1 MCQNDGMNS
10 PQDKPP
16 VLQQGASGNE
26 DLSLSRAF
34 VVKVALDV
42 PLDQLFDYLCDQT
55 HVQIG
60 QRVSVPF
67 ANRMLTGV
75 VIARSAQS
83 DFPPEKLKFVSAL
96 HEDAGGYEGG
106 KLLDSDTLSLI
117 HFCADYY
124 HFPFGQALL
133 SILPNRLRQGRPL
146 NTITQS
152 RYRLTKLGLALS
164 EQEIPKRQIVQRKLW
179 QAFQTHGALH
189 QQRLAEI
196 SASWQKAVVA
206 MQANGWVESERVLTS
221 PQPQVI
227 FAEAA
232 PLLNQEQAHAV
243 HAVCASSGM
252 FRPFLLH
259 GITGSGKTEVYMRIL
274 EQLLADG
281 GQALVLVPEINLTPQ
296 LEARFKK
303 RFSDWLLVTLHSNL
317 NDSERLRNWLLAQ
330 TGQARIIIGT
340 RLSVFTPLP
349 KLALVIVDEE
359 HDSSFKQQEGMRY
372 HARDIAMV
380 RSQRAKVPIV
390 LGSATPALETW
401 RHAQTGKYTHLSLNL
416 RAVPQAHLP
425 AIRCINLQ
433 HEQHTQGLSVTL
445 IDAIRQRLKRGEQSL
460 LFLNRRGYAPVLLC
474 QSCLWMAPCMRC
486 SSRLV
491 VHLRQKR
498 LRCHHCGYEQKIVAQ
513 CPSCGNPDLQAI
525 GQGTQRLEE
534 TLRAIFPQAR
544 IQRVDRDTVQRK
556 AALDEILEAVHA
568 GAIDILIGTQMLS
581 KGHDFPNLTLV
592 GVLDSDNALFSADF
606 RAEER
611 LFAQLMQVAGR
622 AGRAEKPGEVLIQ
635 TRLPE
640 HKLFQYLMRQ
650 DYPDFAKQLLD
661 ERLLTEFPPFR
672 YLAVIHAEAKHYSK
686 VSRFLEL
693 VATMAREYT
702 SLVSTYDPVRPQMEK
717 VNGLE
722 RARVLMQ
729 AEQRGALQS
738 LLTALVPILRKH
750 PLSQGVRWHVDVD
763 PLEI

>member
-1 MCQNDGMNS
+1 MKS
-10 PQDKPP
+10 PPDN
-16 VLQQGASGNE
+16 LQAVEPAFSDPENQASP
-26 DLSLSRAF
+26 AACI
-34 VVKVALDV
+34 VKVALDV
-42 PLDQLFDYLCDQT
+42 PLDQLFDYLCDQPQ
-55 HVQIG
+55 VQVG
-60 QRVSVPF
+60 QRVTVPF
-67 ANRMLTGV
+67 GNRILTGI

-83 DFPPEKLKFVSAL
+83 DLPPEKLKFVSAV
-96 HEDAGGYEGG
+96 HDDTSVYEGAS
-106 KLLDSDTLSLI
+106 LLDADTLNLI
-117 HFCADYY
+117 RFCADYY
-124 HFPFGQALL
+124 HYPFGQALL

-146 NTITQS
+146 TLRAQS
-152 RYRLTKLGLALS
+152 QYRLTALGLANA
-164 EQEIPKRQIVQRKLW
+164 EQEIPKRQNVQRKFW

-189 QQRLAEI
+189 QQSLADI
-196 SASWQKAVVA
+196 SSGWKKAIIS
-206 MQANGWVESERVLTS
+206 MQEKGWIESEHVLTL
-221 PQPQVI
+221 PHTFPNV
-227 FAEAA
+227 AEAA
-232 PLLNQEQAHAV
+232 PALNQEQANAV

-259 GITGSGKTEVYMRIL
+259 GITGSGKTEVYMQIL
-274 EQLLADG
+274 QQLLAEG
-281 GQALVLVPEINLTPQ
+281 GQALVMVPEINLTPQ
-296 LEARFKK
+296 LEARFRK
-303 RFSDWLLVTLHSNL
+303 RFSDWPLVTLHSNL
-317 NDSERLRNWLLAQ
+317 NDSERLQNWVLAH

-349 KLALVIVDEE
+349 QLAVVIVDEE
-359 HDSSFKQQEGMRY
+359 HDSSFKQQDGMRY

-380 RSQRAKVPIV
+380 RAQRASVPIV

-401 RHAQTGKYTHLSLNL
+401 RHAQTGKYTCLPLTL
-416 RAVPQAHLP
+416 RAVPQAQLP

-433 HEQHTQGLSVTL
+433 HEQNTHGLSATL
-445 IDAIRQRLKRGEQSL
+445 VHAIRLRLKRGEQSL

-474 QSCLWMAPCMRC
+474 QACLWMAPCMRC

-525 GQGTQRLEE
+525 GQGTQRLED
-534 TLRAIFPQAR
+534 TLRALFPEAR

-556 AALDEILEAVHA
+556 EALDQILEAVHA

-592 GVLDSDNALFSADF
+592 GVLDSDSALFSADF

-622 AGRAEKPGEVLIQ
+622 AGRADKLGEVLIQ

-640 HKLFQYLMRQ
+640 HKLFQYLMAQ
-650 DYPDFAKQLLD
+650 DYPDFAGQLLD
-661 ERLLTEFPPFR
+661 ERQLTEFPPFR
-672 YLAVIHAEAKHYSK
+672 YLAVVHAEAQNYSK

-693 VATMAREYT
+693 VTTIARANT
-702 SLVSTYDPVRPQMEK
+702 SQVSTYDPVRPQMEK

-738 LLTALVPILRKH
+738 LLAALVPVLRKH